1 MNCLA
6 LFGDFFEDTEAIT
19 TMDIIFRAGIALDKV
34 NMGDDEKIVTQCQNV
49 MCVPLMYKDIKMED
63 YDFLIIPGGGAVFNV
78 LMKDSRVDDLVHYFV
93 KANKPVFAICAGP
106 MTIGKHGY
114 FRDKKFTC
122 FPSCEEG
129 ICGEYTKDG
138 VTVSG
143 NFITGKSMAYT
154 VDFGLAIVEK
164 LLGKDKKKEV
174 EAKIYAK

>member
-1 MNCLA
+1 MITQ
-6 LFGDFFEDTEAIT
+6 FVFF
-19 TMDIIFRAGIALDKV
+19 V
-34 NMGDDEKIVTQCQNV
+34 
-49 MCVPLMYKDIKMED
+49 
-63 YDFLIIPGGGAVFNV
+63 
-78 LMKDSRVDDLVHYFV
+78 
-93 KANKPVFAICAGP
+93 KPVFAICAGP

-129 ICGEYTKDG
+129 IEGKYTKEG